1 MALSEYMKRR
11 QAEKIFGKV
20 PVVKEPKPLK
30 KISDKKAKEIRGE
43 DKSDLDNW
51 FEERRKEMTGN
62 CLFCQG
68 KTEKDNDETFKNS
81 IAHLL
86 AKRKN
91 QFPSV
96 ACHPDNWL
104 ELCFYGNSCHTNF
117 DNGIITWEFLADSK
131 EFEVIAEKF
140 KKIYPFI
147 PESEKRNLPE
157 PLIKLIEK

>member
-11 QAEKIFGKV
+11 QTEKIFGKI
-20 PVVKEPKPLK
+20 KETKEQKPLK
-30 KISDKKAKEIRGE
+30 KISDKKAKEIRGD
-43 DKSDLDNW
+43 DKSDLDKW
-51 FEERRKEMTGN
+51 FEERRAEMTGK

-68 KTEKDNDETFKNS
+68 KTEKDNDDTYKFS

-86 AKRKN
+86 PKRKN
-91 QFPSV
+91 MFPSV
-96 ACHPDNWL
+96 ACHPFNFL
-104 ELCFYGNSCHTNF
+104 ELCYYGNSCHSNF

-147 PESEKRNLPE
+147 TESEKRNLPE